1 MVNENGV
8 TVNSLKKLLDKLY
21 ANGCG
26 DMVIYLGN
34 DTPLL
39 EDAICCDHINRKLLL
54 RNTYY
59 DKEIVDA
66 AREFKDTIDL
76 AIQDYIGNCYKAGRF
91 IKCGESSILED
102 KED

>member
-1 MVNENGV
+1 MINENQV
-8 TVNSLKKLLDKLY
+8 TVNSLKKLLDLLST
-21 ANGCG
+21 NGCG
-26 DMVIYLGN
+26 DIAVYLGK

-39 EDAICCDHINRKLLL
+39 EGAICCDHMNRKLLFH
-54 RNTYY
+54 NTYY

-66 AREFKDTIDL
+66 AREFKDTINL
-76 AIQDYIGNCYKAGRF
+76 AIQDYICKCYRAGRF